1 MAGGRRPTPTY
12 LRVFLK
18 GNPGR
23 RPLPKNEIKPKRPS
37 EVPAAPDWLD
47 DYGSAEW
54 ARVAPGLWRTGAL
67 TEPDVGTLA
76 AYCFSYAQ
84 LKTAAEILKRMRA
97 NDVGGLRGLIVT
109 TKDKSTMPN
118 PLVWIANAA
127 AKNMNR
133 FATELGMT
141 PSSRVGLEGDD
152 PRPRR
157 FQGLLAG

>member
-12 LRVFLK
+12 LRVLK

-23 RPLPKNEIKPKRPS
+23 RPLPKNEIKPERPS
-37 EVPAAPDWLD
+37 EVPEPPDWLD
-47 DYGSAEW
+47 DYGAAEW
-54 ARVAPGLWRTGAL
+54 ARVTPGLWKTGML
-67 TEPDVGTLA
+67 TEPDAGTLA
-76 AYCFSYAQ
+76 AYCFSHAQ
-84 LKTAAEILKRMRA
+84 LRKAAEILKRMRA
-97 NDVGGLRGLIVT
+97 NDAGGLRGLIVS
-109 TKDKSTMPN
+109 TKDKGTTPN

-152 PRPRR
+152 PRPRK
-157 FQGLLAG
+157 FDGLLAG